1 LEALYSAQLFITGQC
16 YKDIKMNKLLKRLEQ
31 MALNSHAEWCDNED
45 GNLYEVC
52 LCHVYA
58 HNREVNVLV
67 KLLDRELNDLQNNQT
82 V

>member
-1 LEALYSAQLFITGQC
+1 
-16 YKDIKMNKLLKRLEQ
+16 

-52 LCHVYA
+52 LCHVYV
-58 HNREVNVLV
+58 HNREVNILV
-67 KLLDRELNDLQNNQT
+67 KLLDRKLNDLQNNQP